1 MTKTISLSAD
11 ASSTNVHVLST
22 PKSRRFSLNRF
33 FHANAKSG
41 VVGESSDPSVPSV
54 PAIPAHYRHSMAPSM
69 DTIQSQMMRERRRS
83 IAALSDANA
92 AARASSLDLNHHH
105 SGEMTEKMRQFDE
118 LLQKRR
124 GSTIRISLTPSL
136 LQESS

>member
-1 MTKTISLSAD
+1 MTDSNNSNAGSPGKTRRLSLIRLFNGKTKAPG
-11 ASSTNVHVLST
+11 NMPV
-22 PKSRRFSLNRF
+22 
-33 FHANAKSG
+33 ANSEEG
-41 VVGESSDPSVPSV
+41 SVPPV

-69 DTIQSQMMRERRRS
+69 DIQSQLVRERRKS
-83 IAALSDANA
+83 LAALSETNP
-92 AARASSLDLNHHH
+92 RAVSLDLKHPI
-105 SGEMTEKMRQFDE
+105 EMTDKMRQFDE